1 MANITT
7 TKTLSDGVEIP
18 VFGFGTFLIPNDG
31 STYKAVSEALK
42 AGIRHVDTAVAYFNE
57 EEVGQAVR
65 ESGIPREEIFVT
77 SKLWLQDYGYE
88 ATKQAIE
95 TSLRKL
101 NIGYIDLYLMH
112 QPYGEIDNLAGSWKA
127 MEEAKADGKI
137 RSIGV
142 SNMTVKIWN
151 KYVPHFSSVPA
162 VNQVEWNPYFQQKE
176 LMELMK
182 KNHVTVESWGP
193 LGQGN
198 KDLLTDPVITK
209 IAKAHGKDNGQ
220 VILRFELQEGIIVFP
235 KSTKSERIKSNF
247 EIFDFELTED
257 EMNQMRAIDKG
268 TGIHNPD
275 ADGIR
280 EMLLGAFDVHAND

>member
-1 MANITT
+1 MAVSKMIKLN
-7 TKTLSDGVEIP
+7 DNVAIP
-18 VFGFGTFLIPNDG
+18 VYGFGTFLIPNDG
-31 STYKAVSEALK
+31 STYKAVREALS
-42 AGIRHVDTAVAYFNE
+42 AGIRHIDTAVAYFNE

-88 ATKQAIE
+88 ATKKAVE
-95 TSLRKL
+95 VSLRKL

-112 QPYGEIDNLAGSWKA
+112 QPYGEVEDLAGSWKA
-127 MEEAKADGKI
+127 LEEAKKEGKI

-151 KYVPHFSSVPA
+151 KYIPHFSSMPS
-162 VNQVEWNPYFQQKE
+162 VNQVEWNPYYQQKE
-176 LMELMK
+176 LMKLMK
-182 KNHVTVESWGP
+182 ENNVTVESWGP

-198 KDLLTDPVITK
+198 KDLLNDPVITR
-209 IAKAHGKDNGQ
+209 IAEAHGKDNGQ

-235 KSTKSERIKSNF
+235 KSTNPDRIKSNMD
-247 EIFDFELTED
+247 IFDFELTED
-257 EMNQMRAIDKG
+257 EMNEMRALDQG
-268 TGIHNPD
+268 HGVHNPD
-275 ADGIR
+275 AEGIR

>member
-1 MANITT
+1 MALLNSV
-7 TKTLSDGVEIP
+7 KLNDNVAIP

-31 STYKAVSEALK
+31 STYKAVREALN
-42 AGIRHVDTAVAYFNE
+42 AGIRHIDTAVAYFNE

-88 ATKQAIE
+88 AAKKAID

-101 NIGYIDLYLMH
+101 GFDYIDLYLMH
-112 QPYGEIDNLAGSWKA
+112 QPYGEVEELVGAWKA
-127 MEEAKADGKI
+127 MEEAKAEGKI

-151 KYVPHFSSVPA
+151 KYIPHFTSMPS

-176 LMELMK
+176 LTALMRD
-182 KNHVTVESWGP
+182 NNVTIESWGP

-198 KDLLTDPVITK
+198 PELFKEPIIQK
-209 IAKAHGKDNGQ
+209 IAAAHGKDAGQ
-220 VILRFELQEGIIVFP
+220 VILRFEIQEGIVIFP
-235 KSTKSERIKSNF
+235 KSTKPERIKSNMD
-247 EIFDFELTED
+247 IFDFELTDEEMD
-257 EMNQMRAIDKG
+257 EMRTLDKG
-268 TGIHNPD
+268 HGSHNPD
-275 ADGIR
+275 ADGVK